1 MPFNKEKQEQEI
13 QSEDTIF
20 QIIFLFFVTGDLYEL
35 RNHKKWWEVERNNH
49 LIFLVK
55 QPIHKSM
62 GAHSVLVFCS

>member
-1 MPFNKEKQEQEI
+1 MPFNKEKGEQEI

-20 QIIFLFFVTGDLYEL
+20 QIIFLFLSQGTYMNSEIIKSDG
-35 RNHKKWWEVERNNH
+35 KWKEINY